1 MQAPRNQLT
10 AGYTLTIIADAVS
23 NGSVRRLAASGSST
37 TYAAADIAA
46 STTTVIG
53 PFPTAR
59 QYEILSSE
67 GELTYSITE
76 SDTSPRTSENLAD
89 EISDETG
96 TGAAVFGTAP
106 TLAAPAI
113 TYPVATASAN
123 GAITIT
129 SGVVNIT
136 KAGVCALTLAAPTTD
151 GITIVATS
159 STANAHTITATGI
172 IRNGV
177 VGGHKS
183 LITFAAYGG
192 ASVTLVSIDGH
203 WNVVSQNNVTIS

>member
-1 MQAPRNQLT
+1 MQAPRNQLP
-10 AGYTLTIIADAVS
+10 AGCTITIIADAVS
-23 NGSVRRLAASGSST
+23 NGSVRRLADSGSST

-46 STTTVIG
+46 SSTTVIG

-67 GELTYSITE
+67 GELTYTIAE
-76 SDTSPRTSENLAD
+76 SDTNPRTSENLAD

-96 TGAAVFGTAP
+96 TGSAVFGTAP
-106 TLAAPAI
+106 TLAAPKI

-136 KAGVCALTLAAPTTD
+136 KAGVCALTLATPTTD

-159 STANAHTITATGI
+159 STSNAHTITTPVI

-183 LITFAAYGG
+183 LITFAGYAG